1 MPFHNGY
8 SSNFLEY
15 YMVIHLH
22 LENSILY
29 STLWDKRIRQ
39 KWKMWYQLKKFIVIW
54 KHLSFETKIVKEI
67 TQYQQVLPTSCSFVI
82 KGFFFQRFEEIQISS
97 MWISSSFLAL
107 KTLTTLCSVSTNI
120 YKLFILYFTIFSAI
134 FKSFF

>member
-22 LENSILY
+22 LENSILF
-29 STLWDKRIRQ
+29 STLWDKRIWQ
-39 KWKMWYQLKKFIVIW
+39 KWKMWYQFLKIIVIW
-54 KHLSFETKIVKEI
+54 KNLSFETKIVKENTQFSEMVLI
-67 TQYQQVLPTSCSFVI
+67 CFKKQQYQQVLPTSCSFVI
-82 KGFFFQRFEEIQISS
+82 KGFFFQKFEEIQISS
-97 MWISSSFLAL
+97 MWISSSFLTL

-120 YKLFILYFTIFSAI
+120 YKLFIL
-134 FKSFF
+134 